1 MRVYLDNC
9 CYNRPY
15 DDQSYM
21 RIHLETQAKL
31 YIQEMIK
38 EKKIELVNSY
48 MLEYENSKNRF
59 KRKSSILKYAVKAGN
74 DLIALA
80 AYELYQDKA
89 YVYLLY
95 AESTPNSNPTMTSKD
110 RRKYSGIEKVILAFG
125 IKTSKEKFFIDE
137 VTRVTWAHLQQK
149 KTGEPVEI
157 RPAFSR

>member
-59 KRKSSILKYAVKAGN
+59 KRKSSIL
-74 DLIALA
+74 DLL
-80 AYELYQDKA
+80 
-89 YVYLLY
+89 
-95 AESTPNSNPTMTSKD
+95 
-110 RRKYSGIEKVILAFG
+110 RK
-125 IKTSKEKFFIDE
+125 
-137 VTRVTWAHLQQK
+137 
-149 KTGEPVEI
+149 
-157 RPAFSR
+157 

>member
-48 MLEYENSKNRF
+48 MLEYEICSKGR
-59 KRKSSILKYAVKAGN
+59 
-74 DLIALA
+74 
-80 AYELYQDKA
+80 Q
-89 YVYLLY
+89 
-95 AESTPNSNPTMTSKD
+95 
-110 RRKYSGIEKVILAFG
+110 
-125 IKTSKEKFFIDE
+125 
-137 VTRVTWAHLQQK
+137 
-149 KTGEPVEI
+149 
-157 RPAFSR
+157 